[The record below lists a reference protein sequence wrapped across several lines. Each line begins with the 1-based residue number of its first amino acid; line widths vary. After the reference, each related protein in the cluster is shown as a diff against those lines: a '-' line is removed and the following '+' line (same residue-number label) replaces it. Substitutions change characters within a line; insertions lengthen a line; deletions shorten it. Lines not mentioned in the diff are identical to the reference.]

1 MVSGLTSESVVS
13 IADVFR
19 AEPAVLAA
27 WLYGSVAGG
36 HANRFSDVDFAV
48 LLRADSPQGL
58 DRFVLLDRITRA
70 LADVLAVSERDVDVT
85 ALNEQ
90 GLVFQYEV
98 LRSGRLIYEADR
110 TARELFAWDVV
121 CRFLD
126 FQPTLAIHDRA
137 RFGVRGSAPAA
148 RPGLAGVPGDK
159 GDWDKA

>member
-19 AEPAVLAA
+19 AEPAVRAA
-27 WLYGSVAGG
+27 WLFGSVAGG

-48 LLRADSPQGL
+48 LLGADSPQGL
-58 DRFVLLDRITRA
+58 DRFVLLDRVTRA

-110 TARELFAWDVV
+110 NARELFAWGVV
-121 CRFLD
+121 CRYLD
-126 FQPTLAIHDRA
+126 FQPTLAIYDRA
-137 RFGVRGSAPAA
+137 RFGVRGSAAA
-148 RPGLAGVPGDK
+148 AGPSLAGVPGDK
-159 GDWDKA
+159 ADWDKA